1 MNKVMIYQYPACST
15 CRKALKWLKDHQI
28 DAESIDITKT
38 PPTVDELKELISK
51 SGIPIKKFFNT
62 SGVVYKENN
71 LKDKLQNMNEE
82 EQLQLLASTG
92 KLIKRPIITNGN
104 KVTVGFKEQDIENVW
119 G

>member
-1 MNKVMIYQYPACST
+1 MIYQYPACST